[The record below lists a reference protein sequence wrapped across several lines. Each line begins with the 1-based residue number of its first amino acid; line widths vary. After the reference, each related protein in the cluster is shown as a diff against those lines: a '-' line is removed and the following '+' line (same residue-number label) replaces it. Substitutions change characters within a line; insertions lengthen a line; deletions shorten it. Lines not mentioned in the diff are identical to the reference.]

1 MCARRGGGYSA
12 LNVVIL
18 EVGTKK
24 KPVKGFFFDY
34 SISNSFFVIK
44 RRLWFGVNFYK
55 CLDAFE
61 HFLVGSFGLLEHIT
75 EKNIRSSYGDRL
87 V

>member
-44 RRLWFGVNFYK
+44 RRLWFGVIFYK
-55 CLDAFE
+55 CFDAFE
-61 HFLVGSFGLLEHIT
+61 HFCMRGFGLLESILKKHI
-75 EKNIRSSYGDRL
+75 R
-87 V
+87 